1 MKDRLVKIKAWVCI
15 VWLSKKQ
22 THHFPLS
29 YRKSFGLLNPIP
41 VSPRHQ
47 FSGVSLQV
55 SHAAQQTTRMISL
68 SLWTRLLKAIWR
80 LPVQFQRPGVPESHG
95 PVRCPRHQVCGPGGK
110 AADADRT
117 AAGLLQHR
125 QAPAIAS
132 VPNRRRAVCGTR
144 RQNVAWWREAA
155 AVDSIGVTF

>member
-1 MKDRLVKIKAWVCI
+1 MKDSLVKIKAWVCI

-22 THHFPLS
+22 THHFSLS
-29 YRKSFGLLNPIP
+29 YWKSFGLLNPIP

-55 SHAAQQTTRMISL
+55 PHAVQQTTRVISL
-68 SLWTRLLKAIWR
+68 SLQTRLLKTIWH
-80 LPVQFQRPGVPESHG
+80 LPVQFQRLGVPESHG
-95 PVRCPRHQVCGPGGK
+95 PVRCPWHQVCGPGGK

-125 QAPAIAS
+125 QPPAIAS
-132 VPNRRRAVCGTR
+132 VPHHRRAVRGTR
-144 RQNVAWWREAA
+144 SQNAARRREAA
-155 AVDSIGVTF
+155 AVHSIGVTF